1 MPYKSRRGDDFSKL
15 DKKLAVDMMRQEMLE
30 AAENLDFES
39 AARLRDEITK
49 MEKEIEKS
57 F

>member
-1 MPYKSRRGDDFSKL
+1 MPYKNRRGDDFSKL

>member
-1 MPYKSRRGDDFSKL
+1 
-15 DKKLAVDMMRQEMLE
+15 MMRQEMLE